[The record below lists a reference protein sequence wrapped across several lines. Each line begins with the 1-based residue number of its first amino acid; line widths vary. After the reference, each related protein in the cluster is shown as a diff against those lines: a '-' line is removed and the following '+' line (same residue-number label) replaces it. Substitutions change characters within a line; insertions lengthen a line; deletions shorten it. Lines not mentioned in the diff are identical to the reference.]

1 MDLLFD
7 VLMDTFIDSI
17 KILPFLFVTYL
28 LMEYLEHRT
37 EEGTSLRLEKAGRFG
52 PFLGGLFGVIPQCGF
67 SAAASNLYAGRV
79 ITTGTLIAV
88 YLSTSDEMLPL
99 MIANRAGLGQ
109 IFSILLTKAFIGVI
123 CGFIIDFVIHTFR
136 RAHSKKETDDLRIEE
151 LCEREHCH
159 CDDHKEG
166 GVIKSALVH
175 TRNIILFVVILTFI
189 LNLVIGLV
197 GEEVLSTLLQENR
210 LVSHILAAL
219 IGLIPNCAASIIITT
234 LYLDGMIT
242 AGTMMSGLLVGAGIG
257 LLVLFRV
264 NRDFKENSILTAVL
278 FVCGFTCGALID
290 LLGIVF

>member
-1 MDLLFD
+1 MD
-7 VLMDTFIDSI
+7 VLIDTLLDSV

-37 EEGTSLRLEKAGRFG
+37 EEGTSSLLEKAGRYGPLFG
-52 PFLGGLFGVIPQCGF
+52 GAFGVIPQCGF

-99 MIANRAGLGQ
+99 MIADRVGVTKIL
-109 IFSILLTKAFIGVI
+109 SILVTKAVIGIVV
-123 CGFIIDFVIHTFR
+123 GFLIDFVIHAFR

-159 CDDHKEG
+159 CDDDEEG
-166 GVIKSALVH
+166 GVLKSAIIH
-175 TRNIILFVVILTFI
+175 TRNIFFFVVILTFM

-197 GEEVLSTLLQENR
+197 GEEALSALLQQNS
-210 LVSHILAAL
+210 LISHVLAAV

-264 NRDFKENSILTAVL
+264 NRDIKENILLTALL
-278 FVCGFTCGALID
+278 FVCGLTCGALID
-290 LLGIVF
+290 LMGVMF